1 MDQGSTKP
9 QTAVADEAGPEEVP
23 AGSEL
28 REALGDV
35 PFDEYVD
42 VDKHVEVSGPL
53 SDVEIIKVVRPGVV
67 VQGSDDDSD
76 DEELSPPSIPAP
88 SAADAETALGVVERF
103 FSGEENAEDALRCI
117 RNLQSRV
124 TVARMRQRKQSKID
138 QFFS

>member
-9 QTAVADEAGPEEVP
+9 QTADEAGPEEVP

>member
-1 MDQGSTKP
+1 M
-9 QTAVADEAGPEEVP
+9 P

-42 VDKHVEVSGPL
+42 VDKHAEISGPL
-53 SDVEIIKVVRPGVV
+53 SDIEIIKVVRPGVV

-76 DEELSPPSIPAP
+76 DEELSQPSIPAP
-88 SAADAETALGVVERF
+88 SATDAETALGVVERF
-103 FSGEENAEDALRCI
+103 FSGKENAEDALRHV

-124 TVARMRQRKQSKID
+124 MVARMRQRK
-138 QFFS
+138 